1 MMVVVLGVHLG
12 GRDPFAIEGEAR
24 VFVV

>member
-1 MMVVVLGVHLG
+1 MVVVVLGVHLG
-12 GRDPFAIEGEAR
+12 GRDPGAIEGEAR